1 MNFSENTLPV
11 FFSICFLPYDTAD
24 RFHGPFA
31 DMLRRFYTEGGHIRT
46 SGQEFSAGVAC
57 RYHGSIHGEKIK
69 WTLRWGHRTL
79 EECLPTE
86 QGTALLLHDRAGN
99 LTGRALFSGNR
110 WVRSAYF
117 EPGEYR
123 AQVILEPFGG
133 KNCLARLDYLPET
146 GQYLR
151 TLLYPAPYFPGTP
164 RQSYLNSQAGE
175 PVLLASTS
183 MGDLCYCPLEEQ
195 QLRLE
200 IWEEL
205 LKLPEE
211 EPGLMTLP
219 AFLFPPKKKVPL
231 ADSSSRDY
239 SAQGKRQRA
248 AMEDGSHPTR
258 YWVAVKRAG
267 KPVEIDRERLKLH
280 SDM

>member
-31 DMLRRFYTEGGHIRT
+31 HMLRRFYTEGGHIRT

-79 EECLPTE
+79 KNACPPNRARRCCCMTGPETSPDELSFPA
-86 QGTALLLHDRAGN
+86 TAGSAA
-99 LTGRALFSGNR
+99 LT
-110 WVRSAYF
+110 F

-231 ADSSSRDY
+231 ADSSSPGLFR
-239 SAQGKRQRA
+239 AGKAPARRH
-248 AMEDGSHPTR
+248 GGRISSTR